1 MVIAKSQLQKIQT
14 LFREHSVV
22 SAYLFGSQA
31 RGEAGETSDFDI
43 AVLLPKIFSKQ
54 KRFKIRLDLMRE
66 CSRILRCDADIVALN
81 DISSLFFKYVI
92 FKEGQMIYQ
101 SKEDIAADFE
111 NRVFSEYFDFEP
123 FLNLYNR
130 QYVKHNL
137 Q

>member
-1 MVIAKSQLQKIQT
+1 MIIAQAQLKKLKALFLENGVIL
-14 LFREHSVV
+14 
-22 SAYLFGSQA
+22 AYLFGSQA
-31 RGEAGETSDFDI
+31 RGEASKTSDFDI
-43 AVLLPKIFSKQ
+43 AILLPKIFSKQ
-54 KRFKIRLDLMRE
+54 KRFQIRLDLMRE
-66 CSRILRCDADIVALN
+66 CSRILRHDADIVALN

-111 NRVFSEYFDFEP
+111 NRVFGEYFDFEP

>member
-1 MVIAKSQLQKIQT
+1 MTIARTQLKKLKT
-14 LFREHSVV
+14 LFLENGVV
-22 SAYLFGSQA
+22 LAYLFGSQA

-43 AVLLPKIFSKQ
+43 AILLPKTFSKQ

-66 CSRILRCDADIVALN
+66 CSRILRRDADIVALN
-81 DISSLFFKYVI
+81 DIASLFFKYVI

-101 SKEDIAADFE
+101 SKEDVAADFE